1 MAFGRGLVLDVIGFL
16 IIAFE
21 WRHTYLHSVFLRE
34 ARVQEDRDRTK
45 ADEQGKNYEDSTQA
59 DASMWRH
66 TQRENLKD
74 NRYRA
79 RLFFVGVVLVIF
91 GFLGQTLGSFP
102 YGIPFFGFGNCSA
115 VAG

>member
-1 MAFGRGLVLDVIGFL
+1 MCQQWLSVAGLVLDVIGFL

-21 WRHTYLHSVFLRE
+21 WRHPYLHSVFLRE
-34 ARVQEDRDRTK
+34 VRV
-45 ADEQGKNYEDSTQA
+45 
-59 DASMWRH
+59 RH

-79 RLFFVGVVLVIF
+79 RLFFVSL
-91 GFLGQTLGSFP
+91 P

>member
-1 MAFGRGLVLDVIGFL
+1 MSRAG
-16 IIAFE
+16 
-21 WRHTYLHSVFLRE
+21 T
-34 ARVQEDRDRTK
+34 TK
-45 ADEQGKNYEDSTQA
+45 IRRRLTPQCGA
-59 DASMWRH
+59 

-79 RLFFVGVVLVIF
+79 RLFFVGAVLVIF
-91 GFLGQTLGSFP
+91 GFLGQTLGSLP

>member
-1 MAFGRGLVLDVIGFL
+1 MKS
-16 IIAFE
+16 AFE
-21 WRHTYLHSVFLRE
+21 WRHTYLHSVSLCE
-34 ARVQEDRDRTK
+34 TQVQEDQDRTK
-45 ADEQGKNYEDSTQA
+45 ADEQGGNYEDSTQA
-59 DASMWRH
+59 DASAWRH

-79 RLFFVGVVLVIF
+79 RLLSVGVVLVIF
-91 GFLGQTLGSFP
+91 GFLGQTLGSLP

>member
-1 MAFGRGLVLDVIGFL
+1 
-16 IIAFE
+16 
-21 WRHTYLHSVFLRE
+21 
-34 ARVQEDRDRTK
+34 
-45 ADEQGKNYEDSTQA
+45 
-59 DASMWRH
+59 MWRH

-79 RLFFVGVVLVIF
+79 RLFFIGVVLVIF
-91 GFLGQTLGSFP
+91 GFLGQTLGSLP

>member
-1 MAFGRGLVLDVIGFL
+1 MEMCQQWLSVAGLVLDVIGFL

-21 WRHTYLHSVFLRE
+21 WRHPYLHSVFLRE
-34 ARVQEDRDRTK
+34 VRV
-45 ADEQGKNYEDSTQA
+45 
-59 DASMWRH
+59 RH

-91 GFLGQTLGSFP
+91 GFLGQTLGSLP